1 MKWMLD
7 LKFEKPGT
15 LIHHSEPILLMG
27 SCFTGNIGEALAKR
41 YFQTIINPCG
51 IVFDPDSLARH
62 VHRAILNTPVEES
75 MLIKYNERYQSLQFH
90 SDFSDLE
97 KDKALRK
104 MNAAIHELRTGLNH
118 AKHFII
124 TLGSSFVYRYH
135 SSMERVANC
144 HQFPADNFE
153 KEMLRADEITELL
166 EKMIHEVREFNPGI
180 HFIFTIS
187 PVRHS
192 RDGVVANNR
201 SKAQLIEAVSRVVDR
216 TDSCDYFPAYEYVID
231 VLRDYRWYD
240 IDLVHP
246 NYAATDAVFEQFC
259 KVCLDEW
266 TQAQLK
272 DLLQL
277 KQAKEHR
284 PRFPETEA
292 HRKFLAQMLEK
303 ESAMKEIM
311 PWIKID

>member
-7 LKFEKPGT
+7 LKFEKPNT

-41 YFQTIINPCG
+41 YFQTTINPCG
-51 IVFDPDSLARH
+51 IVFDPDSLVRH
-62 VHRAILNTPVEES
+62 VSRAITNIPVDES
-75 MLIKYNERYQSLQFH
+75 MLIHYNERYQSLQFH
-90 SDFSDLE
+90 SDFSDL
-97 KDKALRK
+97 DKERALVK
-104 MNAAIHELRTGLNH
+104 MNAAIQELREGLMQ

-153 KEMLRADEITELL
+153 KEMLRADEITATLQKLIE
-166 EKMIHEVREFNPGI
+166 EVRAFNPSI

-201 SKAQLIEAVSRVVDR
+201 SKAQLIEAVSRVVEK

-240 IDLVHP
+240 LDLVHP

-259 KVCLDEW
+259 SVCMDEW
-266 TQAQLK
+266 TQSHLKELHQLR
-272 DLLQL
+272 
-277 KQAKEHR
+277 QAKEHR
-284 PRFPETEA
+284 PRFPLTQA
-292 HRKFLAQMLEK
+292 HQKFLTQMHEK
-303 ESAMKEIM
+303 EIALKEIM